1 MRAEFPFCL
10 IFSEYWTVA
19 LSMRVVWKEP
29 VKNLSVTKPSIKWSI
44 KTIETVESI
53 KNTYAAR
60 RGKRKS
66 RNGAKS
72 KLGGIPSR
80 VDICERPAIADQKT
94 EIGHWESDTRKSSRS
109 SRYSCGQGREISSS
123 RIGQEQNRIGNQ
135 SSHRKTFPRD
145 SLWQKKNLYLWQ
157 GQRIL
162 WTSRVE
168 SEIGSRFLW
177 VLLLTI
183 LGRGD

>member
-1 MRAEFPFCL
+1 
-10 IFSEYWTVA
+10 
-19 LSMRVVWKEP
+19 
-29 VKNLSVTKPSIKWSI
+29 
-44 KTIETVESI
+44 VESI

-135 SSHRKTFPRD
+135 PLSPKNFSKRFPLTKEKPLLVTR
-145 SLWQKKNLYLWQ
+145 SKNFVD
-157 GQRIL
+157 IK
-162 WTSRVE
+162 S
-168 SEIGSRFLW
+168 
-177 VLLLTI
+177 
-183 LGRGD
+183 